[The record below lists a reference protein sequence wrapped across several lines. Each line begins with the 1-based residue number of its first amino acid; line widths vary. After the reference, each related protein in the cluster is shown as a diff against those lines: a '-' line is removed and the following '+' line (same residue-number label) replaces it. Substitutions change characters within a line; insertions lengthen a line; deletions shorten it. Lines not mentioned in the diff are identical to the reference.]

1 MDESKL
7 KALCEP
13 SRYRIL
19 CLIQQRG
26 YCVAA
31 LAHAS
36 GMSESSVSQHLK
48 VLREAGLVRGEKRGF
63 YTHYSLNRDAL
74 KEVIDEMSALT
85 LNSPKPCSGPYWGC
99 NEAEYVQCKAYVP
112 PEKRVN
118 KEEKDV

>member
-1 MDESKL
+1 MDENKL

-13 SRYRIL
+13 NRYKIL
-19 CLIQQRG
+19 KLIQLRG

-48 VLREAGLVRGEKRGF
+48 ILREAGLVRGEKRGF

-74 KEVIDEMSALT
+74 KEVIEELNALT
-85 LNSPKPCSGPYWGC
+85 EASPAPCNSPYYGCS
-99 NEAEYVQCKAYVP
+99 EAEYVQCKAYVP
-112 PEKRVN
+112 LEKR
-118 KEEKDV
+118 

>member
-1 MDESKL
+1 MDENKL

-13 SRYRIL
+13 NRYKIL
-19 CLIQQRG
+19 KLIQLRG

-48 VLREAGLVRGEKRGF
+48 ILREAGLVRGEKRGF

-74 KEVIDEMSALT
+74 KEVIEELNALT
-85 LNSPKPCSGPYWGC
+85 EASPAPCNSPYYGCS
-99 NEAEYVQCKAYVP
+99 EAEYVQCKAYVP
-112 PEKRVN
+112 IEKR
-118 KEEKDV
+118 